1 MSATASH
8 PASQP
13 ASQPTSQQPANS
25 QPASTSTVIPLQIG
39 ISLYGGLY
47 GVCTNYSDA
56 GHRQR
61 VLQASRKWSAASI
74 KKLQAGVYRTILPAL
89 AANADEA
96 RVLATAFDRSNR
108 GSPGAAATTVAW
120 IEGRSAR
127 FAPAWQRLW
136 AAVLDDLYASCLL
149 SGGERA
155 ALLKGEGEV
164 VLHSAE
170 AARRLNF
177 FAHSLND
184 GKIRPSH
191 GVLQAPMITVM
202 VPVYG
207 EPITLQLPLKE
218 GEAAPPAEAG
228 RRAGKRLTPLE
239 MDFLKVSSKCSVR
252 DVACDTFSF
261 TYYSLTHLLTYS
273 LLTSSRV
280 CSSRSGKNSP
290 RGSRARPT
298 PTQTGNARPRAR
310 SVSWRRAGGRASGGS
325 PSHARSMACSRTTRR
340 SRCCSTTRCRA
351 RARRRARRWRAPSFA
366 ASRRCRSTPALT
378 LRSSPTS
385 SASCSAT
392 KVRCAWHTSR
402 TWRFARRGRGRGQA
416 CRWRWWGW
424 GWGHPHPHPHRG
436 RTTRA

>member
-1 MSATASH
+1 MSQYYYQSASLAVSQL
-8 PASQP
+8 ASQP
-13 ASQPTSQQPANS
+13 ASQP
-25 QPASTSTVIPLQIG
+25 ASTPTATPLQIG
-39 ISLYGGLY
+39 ISLYGGLF

-96 RVLATAFDRSNR
+96 RALATAFGRSNR
-108 GSPGAAATTVAW
+108 GSPGAAAATVAW

-149 SGGERA
+149 TGGERA

-207 EPITLQLPLKE
+207 EPISLQLPLKE
-218 GEAAPPAEAG
+218 GEAAPPAETG

-239 MDFLKVSSKCSVR
+239 MDFLKVSSKCSMR
-252 DVACDTFSF
+252 DVACDTFPL
-261 TYYSLTHLLTYS
+261 THSLTYLLTYY
-273 LLTSSRV
+273 LL
-280 CSSRSGKNSP
+280 P
-290 RGSRARPT
+290 QGS
-298 PTQTGNARPRAR
+298 
-310 SVSWRRAGGRASGGS
+310 VRAGVEGVLREGR
-325 PSHARSMACSRTTRR
+325 
-340 SRCCSTTRCRA
+340 
-351 RARRRARRWRAPSFA
+351 
-366 ASRRCRSTPALT
+366 
-378 LRSSPTS
+378 
-385 SASCSAT
+385 
-392 KVRCAWHTSR
+392 
-402 TWRFARRGRGRGQA
+402 RRGRRQLKLA
-416 CRWRWWGW
+416 
-424 GWGHPHPHPHRG
+424 
-436 RTTRA
+436 TRS